1 MYENGLPEE
10 FLEWVSQKKSQ
21 YLAEIIQLR
30 EESDI
35 AFEEFFSIEV
45 DFENALEKSEIV
57 KEVTVERNQLELRR
71 YYISEKNL
79 WFFAIMTRYEGNMGR
94 PSLVPIIWFVS
105 KKDNWFELFSDIT
118 SLDIQTYH

>member
-45 DFENALEKSEIV
+45 DFENALGRSEIV